1 MLVIT
6 RDGAKI
12 IDKKMKFK
20 EDLLSRR
27 KQEKLIFKYL
37 FRFDPWYLNF
47 LVVFLI
53 LCIPTSF
60 AYYSILTSN
69 GETGSK
75 IVLCFFMFIMHIV
88 ITGMFVTND
97 CASCENTV
105 YKLSKR
111 VSTRQEQLD
120 SSIIDTTL
128 EERTKIAKWF
138 AQEKDLVGIKKDK
151 NSSIWYTLFYSNNGS
166 LSEIIKFKYS
176 IPITIEIDK
185 QMIDGYI
192 YSISDLL
199 TYNAPCKIE
208 K

>member
-37 FRFDPWYLNF
+37 FRFNSLWPDF

-53 LCIPTSF
+53 LLIPTGF
-60 AYYSILTSN
+60 VYYSILSSN
-69 GETGSK
+69 GGVEGKT
-75 IVLCFFMFIMHIV
+75 VLCFA
-88 ITGMFVTND
+88 MFVTHLLLTYIFVKD
-97 CASCENTV
+97 GCVLYKNTFF
-105 YKLSKR
+105 KLSKR
-111 VSTRQEQLD
+111 VLTRLEQID

-128 EERTKIAKWF
+128 EERTEIAEWF
-138 AQEKDLVGIKKDK
+138 IEEERLVGIRKDS
-151 NSSIWYTLFYSNNGS
+151 NDSYTLFYRNSGNIDEERVY
-166 LSEIIKFKYS
+166 LCIHK
-176 IPITIEIDK
+176 IPITTEISN
-185 QMIDGYI
+185 QMIKGYV

-199 TYNAPCKIE
+199 TYNARSNKE
-208 K
+208 

>member
-1 MLVIT
+1 MLRIT

-37 FRFDPWYLNF
+37 FRFNSLWPDF
-47 LVVFLI
+47 LVVFLM
-53 LCIPTSF
+53 LLIPTSF

-69 GETGSK
+69 SGVEGKT
-75 IVLCFFMFIMHIV
+75 VLCFV
-88 ITGMFVTND
+88 MFVMHLMLTYMFVKD
-97 CASCENTV
+97 GCILYKNTFF
-105 YKLSKR
+105 KLSKR
-111 VSTRQEQLD
+111 VSTRLEQLD

-128 EERTKIAKWF
+128 EERTKIAEWF
-138 AQEKDLVGIKKDK
+138 VKESKLVGIRKDS
-151 NSSIWYTLFYSNNGS
+151 NNLYILFYGKSNNIDEEKVYLNETPIS
-166 LSEIIKFKYS
+166 KEIAN
-176 IPITIEIDK
+176 
-185 QMIDGYI
+185 QMIEGYV

-199 TYNAPCKIE
+199 TYNARSNE

>member
-1 MLVIT
+1 MLRIT
-6 RDGAKI
+6 RDGTKI

-37 FRFDPWYLNF
+37 FRFNSLWPDF
-47 LVVFLI
+47 LVVFLV
-53 LCIPTSF
+53 LLIPTSF

-69 GETGSK
+69 SGIEGKT
-75 IVLCFFMFIMHIV
+75 ILCFV
-88 ITGMFVTND
+88 MFVMHLMLTYIFVKD
-97 CASCENTV
+97 GCILYKNTFF
-105 YKLSKR
+105 KLSKR

-128 EERTKIAKWF
+128 EERTKVAEWF
-138 AQEKDLVGIKKDK
+138 VNENGLVGIRKE
-151 NSSIWYTLFYSNNGS
+151 SSNLYTLFYNKHNDMDEDEVYLNETPISK
-166 LSEIIKFKYS
+166 EIAN
-176 IPITIEIDK
+176 
-185 QMIDGYI
+185 QMIEGYA

-199 TYNAPCKIE
+199 TYNARSNE

>member
-88 ITGMFVTND
+88 ITCMFVTND

-111 VSTRQEQLD
+111 VLTRLEQLD

-128 EERTKIAKWF
+128 EERTKIAEWF
-138 AQEKDLVGIKKDK
+138 IEEDRLVGIRKDS
-151 NSSIWYTLFYSNNGS
+151 NDSYTLFYRNSGNIDEERIY
-166 LSEIIKFKYS
+166 LCIHK
-176 IPITIEIDK
+176 IPITTEISN
-185 QMIDGYI
+185 QMIKGYA

-199 TYNAPCKIE
+199 TYNAPSNE

>member
-111 VSTRQEQLD
+111 VLTRLEQLD

-128 EERTKIAKWF
+128 EERTKIAEWF
-138 AQEKDLVGIKKDK
+138 IEEERLVGIRKDS
-151 NSSIWYTLFYSNNGS
+151 NDSYTLFYRNSGNINEERIY
-166 LSEIIKFKYS
+166 LCIHK
-176 IPITIEIDK
+176 IPITTEISN
-185 QMIDGYI
+185 QMIKGYV

-199 TYNAPCKIE
+199 TYNARSNKE
-208 K
+208 

>member
-1 MLVIT
+1 MLRIT

-37 FRFDPWYLNF
+37 FRFNSLWPDF
-47 LVVFLI
+47 LVVFLV
-53 LCIPTSF
+53 LLIPTSF

-69 GETGSK
+69 GGVEGKT
-75 IVLCFFMFIMHIV
+75 ILCFV
-88 ITGMFVTND
+88 MFVMHLMLTYIFVKD
-97 CASCENTV
+97 GCILYKNTFF
-105 YKLSKR
+105 KLSKR

-128 EERTKIAKWF
+128 EERTKVAEWF
-138 AQEKDLVGIKKDK
+138 VNENGLVGIRKE
-151 NSSIWYTLFYSNNGS
+151 SSNLYTLFYNKHNDMDEDEVYLNETPISK
-166 LSEIIKFKYS
+166 EIAN
-176 IPITIEIDK
+176 
-185 QMIDGYI
+185 QMIEGYA

-199 TYNAPCKIE
+199 TYNARSNE

>member
-12 IDKKMKFK
+12 IDKNMKFK

-111 VSTRQEQLD
+111 VLTRLEQLD

-128 EERTKIAKWF
+128 EERTKIAEWF
-138 AQEKDLVGIKKDK
+138 IEEDRLVGIRKDS
-151 NSSIWYTLFYSNNGS
+151 NDSYTLFYRNSDNIDEERIY
-166 LSEIIKFKYS
+166 LCIHK
-176 IPITIEIDK
+176 IPITTEISN
-185 QMIDGYI
+185 QMIKGYA

-199 TYNAPCKIE
+199 TYNAPSNE

>member
-1 MLVIT
+1 MLRIT

-111 VSTRQEQLD
+111 ALTRLEQLD

-128 EERTKIAKWF
+128 EERTKIAEWF
-138 AQEKDLVGIKKDK
+138 IEEERLVGIRKDS
-151 NSSIWYTLFYSNNGS
+151 NDSYTLFYRNSGNINEERIY
-166 LSEIIKFKYS
+166 LCIHK
-176 IPITIEIDK
+176 IPITTEISN
-185 QMIDGYI
+185 QMIEGYV

-199 TYNAPCKIE
+199 TYNARSNKE
-208 K
+208 

>member
-111 VSTRQEQLD
+111 VLTRLEQLD

-128 EERTKIAKWF
+128 EERTKIAEWF
-138 AQEKDLVGIKKDK
+138 IEEDRLVGIRKDS
-151 NSSIWYTLFYSNNGS
+151 NDSYTLFYRNSGNIDEERIY
-166 LSEIIKFKYS
+166 LCIHK
-176 IPITIEIDK
+176 IPITTEISN
-185 QMIDGYI
+185 QMIKGYA

-199 TYNAPCKIE
+199 TYNAPSNE

>member
-1 MLVIT
+1 MLIIT

-111 VSTRQEQLD
+111 VLTRLEQLD

-128 EERTKIAKWF
+128 EERTKIAEWF
-138 AQEKDLVGIKKDK
+138 IEEDRLVGIRKDS
-151 NSSIWYTLFYSNNGS
+151 NDSYTLFYRNSGNIDEERIY
-166 LSEIIKFKYS
+166 LCIHK
-176 IPITIEIDK
+176 IPITTEISN
-185 QMIDGYI
+185 QMIKGYA

-199 TYNAPCKIE
+199 TYNAPSNE

>member
-60 AYYSILTSN
+60 AYYFVLTSN

-111 VSTRQEQLD
+111 VLTRLEQLD

-128 EERTKIAKWF
+128 EERTKIAEWF
-138 AQEKDLVGIKKDK
+138 IEEDRLVGIRKDS
-151 NSSIWYTLFYSNNGS
+151 NDSYTLFYRNSGNIDEERIY
-166 LSEIIKFKYS
+166 LCIHK
-176 IPITIEIDK
+176 IPITTEISN
-185 QMIDGYI
+185 QMIKGYA

-199 TYNAPCKIE
+199 TYNAPSNE

>member
-1 MLVIT
+1 MLRIT

-37 FRFDPWYLNF
+37 FRFNSLWPDFLIVF
-47 LVVFLI
+47 LVL
-53 LCIPTSF
+53 LIPTSF

-69 GETGSK
+69 SGVEGKT
-75 IVLCFFMFIMHIV
+75 ILCFV
-88 ITGMFVTND
+88 MFVMHLMLTYIFVKD
-97 CASCENTV
+97 GCILYKNTFF
-105 YKLSKR
+105 KLSKR

-128 EERTKIAKWF
+128 EERTKVAEWF
-138 AQEKDLVGIKKDK
+138 VEEERLVGIRKDS
-151 NSSIWYTLFYSNNGS
+151 NNLYTLFYNKSNNIDEES
-166 LSEIIKFKYS
+166 VYLNETPISKEIAS
-176 IPITIEIDK
+176 
-185 QMIDGYI
+185 QMIEGYT

-199 TYNAPCKIE
+199 THTAKSNE
-208 K
+208 E

>member
-37 FRFDPWYLNF
+37 FQFDPWYLNF

-111 VSTRQEQLD
+111 VLTRLEQLD

-128 EERTKIAKWF
+128 EERTKIAEWF
-138 AQEKDLVGIKKDK
+138 IEEDRLVGIRKDS
-151 NSSIWYTLFYSNNGS
+151 NDSYTLFYRNSGNIDEERIY
-166 LSEIIKFKYS
+166 LCIHKV
-176 IPITIEIDK
+176 PITTEISN
-185 QMIDGYI
+185 QMIDGYA

-199 TYNAPCKIE
+199 THNAPSNE